1 MYIHMCNVYVYVY
14 TYTYIIYIHMC
25 MYVYIYIYTHILY
38 CGMVCFVRRS
48 TLLHMLRQLRLIMQK
63 LTPGMVRLLVLD

>member
-25 MYVYIYIYTHILY
+25 MYVYIYIYTHTVLWHGVFRPTEHIVAHAQATAFNHAKADPRH
-38 CGMVCFVRRS
+38 GAS
-48 TLLHMLRQLRLIMQK
+48 T
-63 LTPGMVRLLVLD
+63 GA